1 MMKIEMRR
9 WGVGI
14 LVLFTF
20 WLLPGCQ
27 PQKMTDKGVRK
38 SLPSRFLAEGL
49 ANDTMALPRW
59 RTYFA
64 DSGLVQLIDKALNE
78 NFELKEVRQ
87 RVELF
92 RSQLILNRGIRMPDL
107 NLAAGSGLRRY
118 GEYTMDGVGNFDTRK
133 SPNINE
139 KQMIPNPLPDFSI
152 GFMSSWEIDLWGKL
166 KQRKKAAQLRFQ
178 ASEQAAH
185 LATTLLIS
193 ELASAWYE
201 LQNLSMEMEI
211 IQENYN
217 LQSKAFEVVN
227 IQKQGGMANQLAVE
241 IMEAQMLSSQER
253 RVEIEQRKLELE
265 NAIHYLLGRFP
276 EPIAIPRN
284 FLSRKLFDSL
294 QAGIPS
300 RLLRNRPDI
309 MQAEKG
315 LEAAK
320 ADVASAR
327 LAFYPSLNIAA
338 SLGLQ
343 AFKAEL
349 LWETP
354 ASIAFQTLG
363 GLTTPLLN
371 RRILKSQLMQAE
383 AEKRIAYIQYEK
395 TLVRAFTEVYNCLK
409 NIENTEKMYNI
420 KSQEV
425 KVLLQSTITSSDLF
439 RTGRATYL
447 EIVNAQKNAL
457 QAQLEL
463 SNLKK
468 RQFQA
473 RIDLYRALGGG
484 WQ

>member
-1 MMKIEMRR
+1 MFNKKLQN
-9 WGVGI
+9 WGG
-14 LVLFTF
+14 LFLLTI
-20 WLLPGCQ
+20 WLLPACQ
-27 PQKMTDKGVRK
+27 PQKMTDLAVKK
-38 SLPSRFLAEGL
+38 TLPTRFMTEGL
-49 ANDTMALPRW
+49 PGDTLPLPRW
-59 RTYFA
+59 RAYFA
-64 DSGLVQLIDKALNE
+64 DSGLAQLIDYALKE

-92 RSQLILNRGIRMPDL
+92 RSQLVLNRGIRMPDL
-107 NLAAGSGLRRY
+107 SLGIGAGVRRY

-139 KQMIPNPLPDFSI
+139 KQMIPNPLPDFSL
-152 GFMSSWEIDLWGKL
+152 GFMSTWEIDLWGKL
-166 KQRKKAAQLRFQ
+166 KQRKKAAQLRFL
-178 ASEQAAH
+178 ASEQAAN
-185 LATTLLIS
+185 LAVTMLIS
-193 ELASAWYE
+193 ELAGAWYE

-211 IQENYN
+211 IQENYS
-217 LQSKAFEVVN
+217 LQTKAFEVVN
-227 IQKQGGMANQLAVE
+227 IQKQTGLANQLAVE
-241 IMEAQMLSSQER
+241 IIEAQMLSSRER
-253 RVEIEQRKLELE
+253 VVEIEQRKVELE
-265 NAIHYLLGRFP
+265 NALHYLLGRYP
-276 EPIAIPRN
+276 ETIAIPRN
-284 FLSRKLFDSL
+284 FLSRKLPDSL

-309 MQAEKG
+309 LMAEKG

-354 ASIAFQTLG
+354 ASIAYQTLG

-371 RRILKSQLMQAE
+371 RRVLKSQLLQAE
-383 AEKRIAYIQYEK
+383 TEKRMAYIQYEK

-409 NIENTEKMYNI
+409 NIENTEKMYDI

-425 KVLLQSTITSSDLF
+425 RVLLQSTITSADLF

-447 EIVNAQKNAL
+447 EIVNAQKNSL
-457 QAQLEL
+457 LAQLEL